1 MVNKKNGKPDEFV
14 HRHGNMSIESWRQQ
28 YFGSNKTMY
37 EAKAWQQPTSNQ
49 LSEWFHPKTIKR
61 LKSTSLMTSC
71 LVKLKGVENSVLVEE
86 NLKSEIQFQESWTI
100 NNIQFQDLLNIML
113 QQKKML

>member
-37 EAKAWQQPTSNQ
+37 EAKAWQSTVRVIPSKNDQTLEKHLADDKLFGQ
-49 LSEWFHPKTIKR
+49 IKR
-61 LKSTSLMTSC
+61 CRKFR
-71 LVKLKGVENSVLVEE
+71 VGRR
-86 NLKSEIQFQESWTI
+86 KSEVWNTI
-100 NNIQFQDLLNIML
+100 SRKLNY
-113 QQKKML
+113 